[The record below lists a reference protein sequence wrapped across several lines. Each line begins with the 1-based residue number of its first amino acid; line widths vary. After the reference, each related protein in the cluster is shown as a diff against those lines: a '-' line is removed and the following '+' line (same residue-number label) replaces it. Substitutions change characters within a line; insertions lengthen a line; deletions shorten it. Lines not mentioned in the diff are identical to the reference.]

1 MTNQLRRALLGVLLL
16 SGCGEGTIEDFELEE
31 PMGEVAIDD
40 GTGEE
45 MIADPDPVSVRCP
58 QEPCAEDDM
67 VVDDAGDPE
76 PELDAGSAEDAGL
89 IDAGVPD
96 AGARDAGTPDAGQP
110 RDAGTPDAG
119 PNPWGAG
126 AKVLVRGYVS
136 FRTAAKPDAGL
147 VTAAQPAGGVT
158 DSAHG
163 GGMTRGVVPPGQA
176 VTLVTGTRTNG
187 YYQVRYAGLTGWIS
201 GSWLTPIP
209 TTSRAAFAVLPNVR
223 NAFFKNQL
231 HRTRWN
237 KDGPYSSGT
246 CAPTSLAM
254 AIHAFGREPAT
265 LSVEES
271 IHRVRQSYGATSD
284 STGTFRSQ
292 ITNGARALGMS
303 VRVLDT
309 RLSATD
315 SLTRLDGQ
323 LAAGRM
329 VVLEGQSA
337 SGSAYHSA
345 FNRAYIAEGLSNRY
359 TFAGRHSIVVI
370 GRDGTGYVVG
380 DPLSEVGMVKL
391 TGAELKTFF
400 ATWGGTG
407 NAVW

>member
-1 MTNQLRRALLGVLLL
+1 MTNQLRSGVLAVMLL
-16 SGCGEGTIEDFELEE
+16 SACGEGTIEDFELEE

-45 MIADPDPVSVRCP
+45 MIADPDPISVRCP
-58 QEPCAEDDM
+58 LEPCAEEDM
-67 VVDDAGDPE
+67 PEMDAGEPEPE
-76 PELDAGSAEDAGL
+76 PELDAGL
-89 IDAGVPD
+89 ISI
-96 AGARDAGTPDAGQP
+96 DAGTPDAGQP

-119 PNPWGAG
+119 VNPWSAG

-136 FRTAAKPDAGL
+136 FRTAANSDAGL

-209 TTSRAAFAVLPNVR
+209 TTSRAAFAALPNVR

-254 AIHAFGREPAT
+254 AIHALGREPAT

-292 ITNGARALGMS
+292 ITTGARALGMS

-309 RLSATD
+309 RLTPTD